1 MAVSIQNIQ
10 IKDNKTE
17 ENRIRSVQNTKNL
30 KKRKASETEEE
41 KEKRLSAQ
49 RNAVQRFRKR
59 QKEMKLQG
67 SPAKVKSRSPVA
79 KKVPVVNITLPLS
92 TVTAA
97 VSQACADQKQDVE
110 LPISLTTHII
120 EQVKKATS
128 KSTSFTHASSTT
140 KKKKDECNITSNHSP
155 KSQQSDEQPPLFTPD
170 SSDSTPIPRELVLKE
185 KSKSPQH
192 KKRTTKK

>member
-1 MAVSIQNIQ
+1 
-10 IKDNKTE
+10 
-17 ENRIRSVQNTKNL
+17 
-30 KKRKASETEEE
+30 
-41 KEKRLSAQ
+41 
-49 RNAVQRFRKR
+49 
-59 QKEMKLQG
+59 MKLQG
-67 SPAKVKSRSPVA
+67 SPATVKSRSPVT

-140 KKKKDECNITSNHSP
+140 KRSSCCTNLDMDTKLLALCFLSIKML
-155 KSQQSDEQPPLFTPD
+155 LFVT
-170 SSDSTPIPRELVLKE
+170 RY
-185 KSKSPQH
+185 
-192 KKRTTKK
+192 TTKFIDSCLVWDYYLWRRIVFEHSKRNIW